1 MNLKVKNLSGEISIV
16 TINEP
21 KTYNAL
27 FFRNL
32 NDLIKVFKKLNNDK
46 KIKVIILEG
55 SGKGFSAGHNLKE
68 VKNLKVRNKYQKLFN
83 LCSKLMLQIV
93 EGRKPVI
100 AKVHGAAYAAGC
112 QLVASCDLAY
122 STRDALFA
130 TPGVNIGL
138 FCSTPMVAVSRKISR
153 KPMMKM
159 LLTGEPIK
167 ANYAKEIGLIND
179 YFPKSKLNNEV
190 LKVAKKIA
198 SKSNLT
204 IKIGKQAF
212 YKQLE
217 MPLKKAYAY
226 TSKMMTINMMAM
238 DAKEGISAFLD
249 KENQNGKISES
260 KNFLTIILIIGGLYL
275 IFTFRD
281 HNFKRAIDA
290 CIAGSQK
297 LEKPMTVQEAKKFCE
312 DKIMSKKIDNMNIKE
327 ILSKY
332 KNIALIGA
340 SKDLTKTSSIVMKYL
355 KEHGFKV
362 YPVNPSMKGE
372 KILDEKV
379 FGNISEID
387 SPVEIIDVFRP
398 SNETIEIAKEAVKIK
413 AKVLWLQLDIKNEE
427 AKRIVE
433 ANNILYIENKCTK
446 IEFEKYFN

>member
-1 MNLKVKNLSGEISIV
+1 MNIKVKNLSDGISVI

-21 KTYNAL
+21 KTYNSL
-27 FFRNL
+27 SFKNL
-32 NDLIKVFKKLNNDK
+32 NDLIKVFKKLDK
-46 KIKVIILEG
+46 DNKTKVIILEG

-93 EGRKPVI
+93 EGKKPVI

-122 STRDALFA
+122 SSNDALFA

-138 FCSTPMVAVSRKISR
+138 FCSTPMVAVSRKVNR

-167 ANYAKEIGLIND
+167 ARQAKDIGLIND
-179 YFPKSKLNNEV
+179 CFSKSKLNDEV
-190 LKVAKKIA
+190 LKIAKKIS

-238 DAKEGISAFLD
+238 DAKEGISAFLE
-249 KENQNGKISES
+249 KRKPKW
-260 KNFLTIILIIGGLYL
+260 KN
-275 IFTFRD
+275 
-281 HNFKRAIDA
+281 K
-290 CIAGSQK
+290 
-297 LEKPMTVQEAKKFCE
+297 
-312 DKIMSKKIDNMNIKE
+312 
-327 ILSKY
+327 
-332 KNIALIGA
+332 
-340 SKDLTKTSSIVMKYL
+340 
-355 KEHGFKV
+355 
-362 YPVNPSMKGE
+362 
-372 KILDEKV
+372 
-379 FGNISEID
+379 
-387 SPVEIIDVFRP
+387 
-398 SNETIEIAKEAVKIK
+398 
-413 AKVLWLQLDIKNEE
+413 
-427 AKRIVE
+427 
-433 ANNILYIENKCTK
+433 
-446 IEFEKYFN
+446 